1 MNEEQPRLYTD
12 LAPLVP
18 SADGPRGLRP
28 RGRPR
33 PLRVHAGARRAAG
46 DDPRT
51 RLGRRQQRVSY
62 EGSRGTHAH
71 RPVSGHAH
79 AQPDDQPRVRAHRGG
94 HAQPSSR
101 RSHVRRGL
109 RPRRDQLPHDER
121 DLRSAFETAFVH
133 LRPGGAAPRARPRAR
148 DLHRRHRP
156 RWPRP
161 RTGRPES
168 FALPAVALG
177 PRSRRHLVPRRLR
190 LPAARSR
197 RRRALDAGPT
207 HAGPFSRATW
217 FELLAEVGFVHAR
230 AVGTGYDDEDVGAEG
245 FLASKPA

>member
-12 LAPLVP
+12 LAPVP

-33 PLRVHAGARRAAG
+33 PLRVHAGARRAAP

-62 EGSRGTHAH
+62 EGSRGAHAH

-79 AQPDDQPRVRAHRGG
+79 AQPDDQPPVRAHRGDM
-94 HAQPSSR
+94 
-101 RSHVRRGL
+101 RSL
-109 RPRRDQLPHDER
+109 RLEGRTFDAVFAHDAISYLTTER

-133 LRPGGAAPRARPRAR
+133 LRPGGAALEPDHVRETYTDATDHGGHDSEDR
-148 DLHRRHRP
+148 
-156 RWPRP
+156 
-161 RTGRPES
+161 RPES

-207 HAGPFSRATW
+207 HAGPLPRATW